1 MHTPW
6 LCFHLILTLRS
17 IRPNEVSSRRTWPY
31 TMNNMSNVLKLGLAE
46 KLKPGQGE
54 EVQCY
59 RSCNCSTI
67 KNTNENITMICGVKG
82 TYGWLNGCAKLS
94 SLLPPTQH
102 TGSQI
107 RQPKRSLITLYYFV
121 LGKCLHGLAMVS
133 STFSIHIRS
142 MLPGGWQ
149 SRRRGS

>member
-1 MHTPW
+1 
-6 LCFHLILTLRS
+6 
-17 IRPNEVSSRRTWPY
+17 
-31 TMNNMSNVLKLGLAE
+31 MNNMSNVLKLGLAE

-67 KNTNENITMICGVKG
+67 KNANENITRICGVKG
-82 TYGWLNGCAKLS
+82 TYGWLKEYRCTKVKLS
-94 SLLPPTQH
+94 SLLPSMQH

-142 MLPGGWQ
+142 MLSGLTKSSARILRNGRMGRAPGPLTLIFVV
-149 SRRRGS
+149 